1 MAMRRAV
8 SLKPWGHRTPGLGS
22 GTKIAL
28 VILGLGLVW
37 LAMYIVGLMLFGGV
51 EFLGQ

>member
-1 MAMRRAV
+1 M
-8 SLKPWGHRTPGLGS
+8 SLKPLGHRTPGLGS

-28 VILGLGLVW
+28 VILGLALVW
-37 LAMYIVGLMLFGGV
+37 LAMYIVGLVLFGDV